1 TWPPPEILRG
11 QPLRTLVRVAERIK
25 IEWDVTIQDASK
37 SPRSPEEENSI
48 DFQNPVFFKAQNV
61 PSDLKYQTKHM
72 QEKRS
77 RGSKVKIKA
86 WKNDVPEN
94 CIISQY
100 DGYPLTRPCDFY
112 TTAAQGEGVTV
123 YIVDHAFAI
132 YHQVRLRI
140 LPSNYLVSPGTLDFK
155 HVSWGKSKDHIF
167 ADEKD
172 SLPSWFNFRNSP
184 LIPNI
189 VDEQTLPLLRGT
201 AVLSKLLGKEF
212 GVARGVKPILVKTSD
227 RFSNLEPDT
236 DHIFNVLPKVLLD
249 IKRKSA
255 KFDVSKRE
263 APKFIILIATDY
275 AFERGSTPFGFHVRR
290 LSQLIQEL
298 SEMPNVAVVT
308 SDGNNFS
315 VAQAPTPGDISEAE
329 PIISY
334 PGIFGRDSKRFPNFI
349 VTGGTH
355 PGNGELVSRHSDFI
369 RISAPSVDINV
380 AVPDGGKSWGGKK
393 YTKANST
400 PLAAAAIAG
409 VLATLISA
417 KDYTISEA
425 IARVYKLA
433 YPRRREPSHLNDT
446 RIFPNVVYNGLS
458 LLSAEIP
465 EFGDEKEYGDEKG
478 HGDEKE
484 HGNHVKELRVTTV
497 TVTVLLPR
505 QRCVILRRAVTAE
518 TLQSTSGVATQTITV
533 CERDKMPETT
543 FLAVST
549 TATLITASATLPPP
563 SRNTHTYDAAFCKE
577 CLDFNGAT
585 PIQGVL
591 WIPKDCP
598 CRK

>member
-1 TWPPPEILRG
+1 
-11 QPLRTLVRVAERIK
+11 
-25 IEWDVTIQDASK
+25 
-37 SPRSPEEENSI
+37 
-48 DFQNPVFFKAQNV
+48 
-61 PSDLKYQTKHM
+61 M

-77 RGSKVKIKA
+77 RGSKDKIKT
-86 WKNDVPEN
+86 WKNDVLEN

-100 DGYPLTRPCDFY
+100 DEYPLTHPCDYY

-132 YHQVRLRI
+132 YHQ
-140 LPSNYLVSPGTLDFK
+140 DFK

-184 LIPNI
+184 LVSNI
-189 VDEQTLPLLRGT
+189 VDEGTLPLLRGT

-227 RFSNLEPDT
+227 RFSSLEPDT
-236 DHIFNVLPKVLLD
+236 DHIFSVLPKVLLD

-308 SDGNNFS
+308 SDGNHFS

-334 PGIFGRDSKRFPNFI
+334 PGIFGKDSKRFPNLV

-355 PGNGELVSRHSDFI
+355 PGNGELVSRYSDFI

-400 PLAAAAIAG
+400 PLAAAAITG

-425 IARVYKLA
+425 IARAYKLA
-433 YPRRREPSHLNDT
+433 YPRRREPSPLNDT
-446 RIFPNVVYNGLS
+446 RVFPNVVYNGLS
-458 LLSAEIP
+458 RLTAEIL
-465 EFGDEKEYGDEKG
+465 EFGDEKGSRDEKG
-478 HGDEKE
+478 HGND
-484 HGNHVKELRVTTV
+484 VKEAKIATV
-497 TVTVLLPR
+497 TVTVFLPR
-505 QRCVILRRAVTAE
+505 QRCVILRRAVTTE

-543 FLAVST
+543 FLAVSS
-549 TATLITASATLPPP
+549 TATLITTSATSPQP
-563 SRNTHTYDAAFCKE
+563 SGNAHTYDAALCGE
-577 CLDFNGAT
+577 CLDSDGVT

-598 CRK
+598 CKKETG

>member
-1 TWPPPEILRG
+1 
-11 QPLRTLVRVAERIK
+11 
-25 IEWDVTIQDASK
+25 
-37 SPRSPEEENSI
+37 
-48 DFQNPVFFKAQNV
+48 
-61 PSDLKYQTKHM
+61 M

-77 RGSKVKIKA
+77 RGSKDKIKT
-86 WKNDVPEN
+86 WKNDVLEN

-100 DGYPLTRPCDFY
+100 DEYPLTHPCDYY

-132 YHQVRLRI
+132 YHQ
-140 LPSNYLVSPGTLDFK
+140 DFK

-184 LIPNI
+184 LVPNI
-189 VDEQTLPLLRGT
+189 VDEGTLPLLRGT

-227 RFSNLEPDT
+227 RFSSLEPDT
-236 DHIFNVLPKVLLD
+236 DHIFSVLPKVLLD

-308 SDGNNFS
+308 SDGNHFS
-315 VAQAPTPGDISEAE
+315 VAQAPTLGDISEAE

-334 PGIFGRDSKRFPNFI
+334 PGIFGKDSKKFPNLV

-355 PGNGELVSRHSDFI
+355 PGNGELVSRYSEFI

-400 PLAAAAIAG
+400 PLAAAAITG

-433 YPRRREPSHLNDT
+433 YPRRREPSPFNDT
-446 RIFPNVVYNGLS
+446 RVFPNVVYNGLS
-458 LLSAEIP
+458 LLTAEIL
-465 EFGDEKEYGDEKG
+465 EFGDEKSSRDEKGSGDEKGSEDEKG
-478 HGDEKE
+478 HGND
-484 HGNHVKELRVTTV
+484 VKEARIATV

-505 QRCVILRRAVTAE
+505 QRCVILRRAVTTE

-543 FLAVST
+543 FLAVSS
-549 TATLITASATLPPP
+549 TATLITTSATSPPP
-563 SRNTHTYDAAFCKE
+563 SGNTHTYDAAFCKE
-577 CLDFNGAT
+577 CLDSNGVT

-598 CRK
+598 SCCGSGFAKRNDRNPKDSDINKFSTSRLVSNPTDANSASPGITQSYN